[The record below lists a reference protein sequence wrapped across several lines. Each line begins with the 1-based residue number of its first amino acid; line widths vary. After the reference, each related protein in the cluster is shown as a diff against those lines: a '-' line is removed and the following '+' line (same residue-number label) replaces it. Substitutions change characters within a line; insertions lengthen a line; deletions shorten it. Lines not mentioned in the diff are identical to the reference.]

1 MLQVEVIYFIVGAI
15 IILGAPFVPTELLL
29 LLDNIVA
36 RAAAIVL
43 LLYLITVGPAVSI
56 IALMALC
63 LLYMERNRRKVF
75 VAARKIDKMDSSL
88 PEYATIEEAARPQ
101 KTVPVNEFDKP
112 IPTQTRVIPQEEP
125 CDITNFE
132 PVAPTINEKSVL
144 SSIYPL
150 NKDAPES
157 GSAADELFEKL
168 GFGHVMGV
176 ETMGDN

>member
-15 IILGAPFVPTELLL
+15 IILGTPFVPTDLLL

-36 RAAAIVL
+36 RAAAIFL

-63 LLYMERNRRKVF
+63 LLYMERNRRKVSI
-75 VAARKIDKMDSSL
+75 AARKIDKMDYSL
-88 PEYATIEEAARPQ
+88 PEYATVEEAGRPQ

-112 IPTQTRVIPQEEP
+112 NPTQTRAIPQEEP